1 MLIILII
8 VVSIV
13 IMLIYSLFFVSLSVN
28 NYSSQSGT
36 TEAYQVRLSDFGLN
50 VGYTE
55 QSSIN
60 TLKETDFRH
69 ILYNYL
75 LNVQSHSH
83 EDYG

>member
-28 NYSSQSGT
+28 NYYFQSGT
-36 TEAYQVRLSDFGLN
+36 TEAYRVRLGDFGLN

-55 QSSIN
+55 QYSIKH
-60 TLKETDFRH
+60 T
-69 ILYNYL
+69 
-75 LNVQSHSH
+75 
-83 EDYG
+83 